1 MVISNQFANNLGGYQ
16 RSQIIPSGSYFHRG
30 ATLHVIFYISDE
42 GDTSYAS
49 GLSYHRFL
57 PRGLD
62 RRTRPPT
69 MAARARTTDLVSP
82 SACGWVRSARRGST
96 RDPDCRKD
104 RT

>member
-1 MVISNQFANNLGGYQ
+1 MVVSSKFANNLGGHQ
-16 RSQIIPSGSYFHRG
+16 RFQIIPSGSYFHRG
-30 ATLHVIFYISDE
+30 ATLHVIFHISGE
-42 GDTSYAS
+42 SDTSYAP

-57 PRGLD
+57 PRGPD

-82 SACGWVRSARRGST
+82 SAGGWVRSARRGST
-96 RDPDCRKD
+96 RDPDRRKD